1 MRITADFHI
10 HSGYSRATSKDLTFS
25 NIYKWANFKG
35 LNLVGT
41 GDFTH
46 PSRFSEIESELE
58 ETGQGLFK
66 LKDDLEKKESSYIST
81 NLKKDIRFILTGEIS
96 TIYKKNN
103 KVRKVHHLVIAP
115 DILTVKKINSHLNK
129 IGNIKSDGRPILGL
143 DSKELLKIILD
154 ASSDAMLIPA
164 HAWTPHFSIFGSV
177 SGFDSIPECFE
188 ELSNNIYAIET
199 GLSSDPKMNWMLSK
213 LDNITLISNSDAHS
227 LAKLGREANIF
238 DCDFEYLEIL
248 SILKNKDTKKFLRT
262 IEFFP
267 EEGKYH
273 LDGHRACEICFSP
286 EESKKNS
293 NICPKCHKKL
303 TIGVMN
309 RVFALSDRKFG
320 EKPEK
325 PIPYYNLVGLLEI
338 IAEVLNC
345 GVNTKRVMDEYFRLL
360 HKLGSELDILMN
372 RSSEDIQKYSTNSL
386 IARAILKMR
395 TKDISIKPGYD
406 GEYGKVKIFDQK

>member
-1 MRITADFHI
+1 MRIIADFHI
-10 HSGYSRATSKDLTFS
+10 HSGYSRATSKDLNFS

-46 PSRFSEIESELE
+46 PNRFSEIETELE
-58 ETGQGLFK
+58 EAEQGLFK
-66 LKDDLEKKESSYIST
+66 LKDELEKKQSPYIST

-103 KVRKVHHLVIAP
+103 KVRKVHNLVIAP
-115 DILTVKKINSHLNK
+115 DIGTVKKINSSLNK

-164 HAWTPHFSIFGSV
+164 HIWTPHFSIFGSV
-177 SGFDSIPECFE
+177 SGFDSISECFE
-188 ELSNNIYAIET
+188 EFSNNIYAVET

-227 LAKLGREANIF
+227 LAKLGREANVF
-238 DCDFEYLEIL
+238 DCNFSYNEIT

-273 LDGHRACEICFSP
+273 FDGHRVCEICFSP
-286 EESKKNS
+286 EESKKN
-293 NICPKCHKKL
+293 NNVCPKCNKKL

-309 RVFALSDRKFG
+309 RIYSLADRKFG
-320 EKPEK
+320 EKPAK

-360 HKLGSELDILMN
+360 NKLGSELDILMN
-372 RSSEDIQKYSTNSL
+372 TSGEDIQKYSTNSL
-386 IARAILKMR
+386 IAKAILKMR
-395 TKDISIKPGYD
+395 TKDISLKPGYD
-406 GEYGKVKIFDQK
+406 GEYGKVKIF